1 MYMIVVE
8 ARFSAV
14 HRVGLPDGTL
24 ESPHTHD
31 WGVRACFARD
41 KLDESGMVVDFHEA
55 REGLASVLAQ
65 LHQADL
71 NKLESLSGLNP
82 TAEVVAGHVFERLRA
97 LGLSAVRRV
106 EVTEAPGCTAIFE
119 RSGANDRAG

>member
-24 ESPHTHD
+24 ESPHAHD

-41 KLDESGMVVDFHEA
+41 RLDENGMVVDFHKVQ
-55 REGLASVLAQ
+55 EGLATVLAQ
-65 LHQADL
+65 LHQTDL
-71 NKLESLSGLNP
+71 NELESLSGLNP

-97 LGLSAVRRV
+97 HGLSAVRRV

-119 RSGANDRAG
+119 RNGASDRTG